1 MPRPKTVR
9 HVICGVSHA
18 HVTQNG
24 KWSVENFVEAFIY
37 AVSCFFAAA
46 CAVFI
51 AFLVNNVRENGMSG
65 FVIIS
70 HIEVQ

>member
-1 MPRPKTVR
+1 MERGELRPGFYLCS
-9 HVICGVSHA
+9 IL
-18 HVTQNG
+18 
-24 KWSVENFVEAFIY
+24 F
-37 AVSCFFAAA
+37 FFAAA

-70 HIEVQ
+70 HIGVQ